1 MRRLIFLDTG
11 ALMALFNDRDRNH
24 EAAVLFKNGLGSS
37 AKYVM
42 TNYILDEL
50 YTLGLKNIGHRATV
64 AMKREIVAVMDQ
76 KIIALIWVT
85 PEIADHAWSV
95 FEKYNVDKSWSFT
108 DCVSYSVMKQIG
120 INEAFTFDHHFSQM
134 GFDRAPAD

>member
-1 MRRLIFLDTG
+1 
-11 ALMALFNDRDRNH
+11 
-24 EAAVLFKNGLGSS
+24 
-37 AKYVM
+37 M